1 MTTTAIDTETVQQ
14 QLTQE
19 IMRVTGII
27 KVNFPSLYSTLYET
41 PAFISFEEE
50 HMEQEQFE
58 HYLGFLQAQLND
70 HRIAQRN

>member
-50 HMEQEQFE
+50 HMEQGSNARE
-58 HYLGFLQAQLND
+58 D
-70 HRIAQRN
+70 QRNSSHDREPRPRRT

>member
-27 KVNFPSLYSTLYET
+27 KVNFPSLYSTLYDT

-50 HMEQEQFE
+50 RMEQEQFE
-58 HYLGFLQAQLND
+58 QYLGFLQAQLND
-70 HRIAQRN
+70 HRITQRN